1 MKDNFFMQK
10 QNRFIPANIRQFFSY
25 LVVGGTSTVVEWGLF
40 FLFVYPFG
48 WDQNLS
54 FIAAYI
60 VSTFVNLVF
69 GRHYTFKNAVL
80 KQAGDRRALVRE
92 SSLVYL
98 VAAVGCGLNILFL
111 NVFTGI
117 FHMDSMLAKVVTTAV
132 VFLFNYLARK
142 LGIYR
147 ERKPSTKTPS

>member
-1 MKDNFFMQK
+1 MKKMRD
-10 QNRFIPANIRQFFSY
+10 RFIPPNIRQFFSY
-25 LVVGGTSTVVEWGLF
+25 LIVGGTSTAVEWGLF

-48 WDQNLS
+48 WEQNLS
-54 FIAAYI
+54 FIVAYV

-80 KQAGDRRALVRE
+80 RQAGDRRALMRE

-98 VAAVGCGLNILFL
+98 VAAVSCGLNVLFL
-111 NVFTGI
+111 NIFTGV
-117 FHMDSMLAKVVTTAV
+117 FRMDSMLAKVVTTAL
-132 VFLFNYLARK
+132 VFFFNYLARK

-147 ERKPSTKTPS
+147 EHKPSPKTPS

>member
-1 MKDNFFMQK
+1 
-10 QNRFIPANIRQFFSY
+10 
-25 LVVGGTSTVVEWGLF
+25 
-40 FLFVYPFG
+40 
-48 WDQNLS
+48 
-54 FIAAYI
+54 
-60 VSTFVNLVF
+60 
-69 GRHYTFKNAVL
+69 
-80 KQAGDRRALVRE
+80 VRE

-111 NVFTGI
+111 NIFTGI